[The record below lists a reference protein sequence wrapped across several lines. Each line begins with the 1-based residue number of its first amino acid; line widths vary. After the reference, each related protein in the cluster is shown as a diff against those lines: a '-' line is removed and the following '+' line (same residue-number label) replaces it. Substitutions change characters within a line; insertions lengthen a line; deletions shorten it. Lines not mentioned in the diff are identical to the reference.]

1 MLLNAAPL
9 QLHDKYLETH
19 LAQLRLACSDVCTC
33 TLPDTRNRM
42 HAWILC
48 TYDTPARFMPSIG
61 GEIKSYYALTTL
73 VKLRERGYAKKHMH
87 IHMLFFFFFILNTQV
102 RTCHNA
108 GASAAFHF
116 ELTLSF
122 GEIYCHS
129 LADSRPSQT
138 SNIPRL
144 FFKPSPYLMVGCHCC
159 AVRVYPALQPC
170 VHWCN
175 IIFFVLLIFITNQ
188 QHESS

>member
-1 MLLNAAPL
+1 
-9 QLHDKYLETH
+9 
-19 LAQLRLACSDVCTC
+19 
-33 TLPDTRNRM
+33 
-42 HAWILC
+42 
-48 TYDTPARFMPSIG
+48 MPSIG

-129 LADSRPSQT
+129 RADSRPSQT

-159 AVRVYPALQPC
+159 AVSASHKSLPSTPTMC
-170 VHWCN
+170 P
-175 IIFFVLLIFITNQ
+175 LIFCTVDIHNKSAT
-188 QHESS
+188 